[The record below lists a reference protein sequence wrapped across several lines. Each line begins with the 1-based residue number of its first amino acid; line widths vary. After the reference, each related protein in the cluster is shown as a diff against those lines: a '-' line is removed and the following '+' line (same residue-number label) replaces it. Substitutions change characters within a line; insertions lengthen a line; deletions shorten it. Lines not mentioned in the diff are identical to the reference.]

1 MPRHA
6 KTSKRAKKAANT
18 RWERSRQRTE
28 EDEPV
33 GVVNDL
39 TPPTPSLSAFN
50 QDVAIDSIEEMRV
63 DLPKIYTQSDMDK
76 VATSLI
82 ARSTD
87 LEEEYIN
94 KLFGENCILSQ
105 KMPKFKAYKLQE
117 IVQNF

>member
-28 EDEPV
+28 EDELV

-50 QDVAIDSIEEMRV
+50 QDVAIDPIEEMRV
-63 DLPKIYTQSDMDK
+63 DLPMIYTQSDMDK

-87 LEEEYIN
+87 LEEE
-94 KLFGENCILSQ
+94 
-105 KMPKFKAYKLQE
+105 M
-117 IVQNF
+117 